1 MLELTPS
8 MASDDHFFLEFATRY
23 EAEGDY
29 PVRVLSN
36 DHFRKEVEQG
46 NISAGWRDEHTIKYK
61 FMHMPRSGLRLSTA
75 PTLPG

>member
-1 MLELTPS
+1 MLGIS
-8 MASDDHFFLEFATRY
+8 GICDNFHFSFHFFNQLLKKVPYWMVPAGQDTQ
-23 EAEGDY
+23 
-29 PVRVLSN
+29 LSSFCI
-36 DHFRKEVEQG
+36 HG